1 MRVVRVLRALV
12 FGVSRVAERVR
23 ARDPRARRCVIH
35 PFNTIAVRRSLA
47 SQGANAAATE
57 VSLSQF
63 VQTIVREEGA
73 ASLYNGLSAGCA
85 RQLVYMS
92 ARIGFYEKIRD
103 AAAMVRE
110 TDFAQRLV
118 VGAVS
123 GGIAAVVSCPM
134 EVTVVRMSNDASL
147 PAAERRGYTSLGN
160 AFRRIVSEEGA
171 ATFFRG
177 ATPYINRCMMV
188 GACQVATY
196 DQFKSM
202 LAGAFAWA
210 RESPTKKAA
219 VAALMSGYVY
229 SVCTMPFEVRA
240 RARVRAGRGAPGGF
254 GPRVDDCATRAR
266 RAHRRPAGR
275 QEPHGVPEARRV
287 GQAAVHGHAADH
299 LEGRDD
305 RGRDCA
311 LSRLFDVLRAL
322 RRAHGHLLSHA
333 GGAAPAV
340 SRPDRDMRA
349 PLGAA
354 SSAR

>member
-1 MRVVRVLRALV
+1 M
-12 FGVSRVAERVR
+12 
-23 ARDPRARRCVIH
+23 
-35 PFNTIAVRRSLA
+35 
-47 SQGANAAATE
+47 
-57 VSLSQF
+57 
-63 VQTIVREEGA
+63 QTIVREEGA

-240 RARVRAGRGAPGGF
+240 QHTHHAHMPEIPAVEKTTLLGSGAGGF
-254 GPRVDDCATRAR
+254 NGSGIASCRPR
-266 RAHRRPAGR
+266 
-275 QEPHGVPEARRV
+275 
-287 GQAAVHGHAADH
+287 
-299 LEGRDD
+299 
-305 RGRDCA
+305 
-311 LSRLFDVLRAL
+311 
-322 RRAHGHLLSHA
+322 
-333 GGAAPAV
+333 AAPAI
-340 SRPDRDMRA
+340 SKLRSGGNTR
-349 PLGAA
+349 GG
-354 SSAR
+354 SQSARFGGGGARSVASRSKITLQVIALATSTCRVLNVT